1 MKPSIVGSVFLGLA
15 LSAAALPT
23 NTTTKAPRAPIIVD
37 NPPKLFEAKLLDK
50 KGSAVRG
57 VVNIWAQ
64 SVGVKVHADFWGL
77 PKEQA
82 LSTFSREYVYHI

>member
-1 MKPSIVGSVFLGLA
+1 MQFSIIGSVFLGLA

-23 NTTTKAPRAPIIVD
+23 NVTRTARAPIVVD

-50 KGSAVRG
+50 KGSTVRG

-77 PKEQA
+77 PKEQG
-82 LSTFSREYVYHI
+82 LGMFSREYAYQV